1 MPLHAD
7 ALEIFGPP
15 LVDEGRIKVA
25 SPYGE
30 ILTTSGKGARRHCFY
45 NSGLNQRELWM
56 AMLL

>member
-30 ILTTSGKGARRHCFY
+30 ILTTSGKGARRH
-45 NSGLNQRELWM
+45 
-56 AMLL
+56 